1 MTERKL
7 YKNKFTSFWIIEDNG
22 YKILSDSE
30 YLADATCYIEF
41 SPFNTLRICIED
53 EDKEI
58 SATLPIPSELKN
70 LDLERILH
78 LRSFCEYLIK
88 KYFLKS

>member
-7 YKNKFTSFWIIEDNG
+7 YKNKHTSFWIIEDNG

-30 YLADATCYIEF
+30 YLADANTYIEF
-41 SPFNTLRICIED
+41 DPYGHMRITIED

-58 SATLPIPSELKN
+58 NATLLSIPSELKN
-70 LDLERILH
+70 IDLEKILH
-78 LRSFCEYLIK
+78 LRSYAIYLIK
-88 KYFLKS
+88 KYFF